1 MPRVRSFFFDFL
13 FLWFY
18 PADGFSCRLAAAA
31 ARVPQLEEDL
41 RAARAQ
47 CAESEKAVQ
56 AAAVKARETD
66 GELARLRRLE
76 ANHLVELEAAKRVGR
91 EEVENL
97 KKRLEEVD
105 QQRLKLRDEVTSK
118 SNELSATAKRWVSEI
133 SALDR
138 GLAGESLHLFLPF
151 AGFRL
156 SAAGLGWQPAAET
169 TSAIDISIFRLG
181 AGGVSRRLPPV
192 YFFFDDLHL
201 QAF

>member
-1 MPRVRSFFFDFL
+1 M
-13 FLWFY
+13 
-18 PADGFSCRLAAAA
+18 
-31 ARVPQLEEDL
+31 
-41 RAARAQ
+41 
-47 CAESEKAVQ
+47 
-56 AAAVKARETD
+56 D

-138 GLAGESLHLFLPF
+138 GLAGESHLSSLC
-151 AGFRL
+151 RL
-156 SAAGLGWQPAAET
+156 SAVGCRLRLAAGSGNHFN
-169 TSAIDISIFRLG
+169 D
-181 AGGVSRRLPPV
+181 
-192 YFFFDDLHL
+192 
-201 QAF
+201 